1 MRADGRYHVRVR
13 RRTIPWTA
21 ALLLLGAP
29 AVVAPHAR
37 ANEHLD
43 VAAGLRWLASRQGAD
58 GSWGQKD
65 KLALTGMSGL
75 ALLASGSTPTRG
87 PYARNVTRAIQFVMA
102 CQQDGRAFRHDS
114 SGYSAIH
121 NHGYALLFLT
131 QAYGEGGPLDDA
143 MRRAIEGGLKA
154 TVDSQR
160 RNGGFSYYLYD
171 VQDPRWKDMWR
182 EDEASTTISQIQAL
196 RGARNA
202 GFTVERDALNRAA
215 DYIAKSQHQETG
227 GFVYSTGGGV
237 RVSFIE
243 GSNRPTFAITAAA
256 TAVLH
261 ALGTYEGLVIE
272 RGIAYMEAFIPPSR
286 KKVPFFYYAHYYAAQ
301 VMHLVGGA
309 RGERWMQAI
318 RAELTERQRADG
330 NWPADPEDSLA
341 SGDSEVL
348 NTAWALQVC
357 LIERAMLPI
366 HER

>member
-1 MRADGRYHVRVR
+1 MG
-13 RRTIPWTA
+13 T
-21 ALLLLGAP
+21 GASM
-29 AVVAPHAR
+29 
-37 ANEHLD
+37 ANEALD
-43 VAAGLRWLASRQGAD
+43 VGAGLRWLASRQGFD
-58 GSWGQKD
+58 GAWGQKD

-87 PYARNVTRAIQFVMA
+87 PFAQNVSRAVDFVLR
-102 CQQDGRAFRHDS
+102 CQTDGKAFVHGS

-131 QAYGEGGPLDDA
+131 QAYGEGGPLDDR
-143 MRRAIEGGLKA
+143 MRVAITQGLKA
-154 TVDSQR
+154 TVESQED
-160 RNGGFSYYLYD
+160 NGGFTYFLYKR
-171 VQDPRWKDMWR
+171 PPPKNDMWTH
-182 EDEASTTISQIQAL
+182 DEASTTIALIQAL

-215 DYIAKSQHQETG
+215 RYIAGSQHAETG

-261 ALGTYEGLVIE
+261 ALGTYDGPVVE

-286 KKVPFFYYAHYYAAQ
+286 KKVPFFYYGHYYAAQ
-301 VMHLVGGA
+301 VMHLVGGP

-318 RAELTERQRADG
+318 RADLTARQRPDG
-330 NWPADPEDSLA
+330 YWPADPEDSLA
-341 SGDSEVL
+341 TGDSEVL

-357 LIERAMLPI
+357 QIDSGALPI

>member
-1 MRADGRYHVRVR
+1 M
-13 RRTIPWTA
+13 WTA
-21 ALLLLGAP
+21 ALLLLPGAP
-29 AVVAPHAR
+29 LAA
-37 ANEHLD
+37 ANERLD
-43 VAAGLRWLASRQGAD
+43 VDGGLRWLAARQGAD

-65 KLALTGMSGL
+65 KLAITGMSGL

-87 PYARNVTRAIQFVMA
+87 PYARNVSRALQFVLA
-102 CQQDGRAFRHDS
+102 SQRADQRAFRHDS

-121 NHGYALLFLT
+121 NHGYALLFIT

-143 MRRAIEGGLKA
+143 MRRAIEGGLRA
-154 TVDSQR
+154 SVESQR
-160 RNGGFSYYLYD
+160 PNGGFSYYLYD

-182 EDEASTTISQIQAL
+182 EDEASTTIALIQAL

-202 GFTVERDALNRAA
+202 GFSVERDALNRAA
-215 DYIAKSQHQETG
+215 RYIAESQHAETG

-261 ALGTYEGLVIE
+261 ALGTYEGPVVE

-286 KKVPFFYYAHYYAAQ
+286 KKIPFFYYAHYYAAQ
-301 VMHLVGGA
+301 VMHMLGGA
-309 RGERWMQAI
+309 RGERWMKAI
-318 RAELTERQRADG
+318 LAELTERQRADG
-330 NWPADPEDSLA
+330 RWPADPEDSLA
-341 SGDSEVL
+341 TGDSELL
-348 NTAWALQVC
+348 NTAWALQVV
-357 LIERAMLPI
+357 LIDRGMLPI

>member
-1 MRADGRYHVRVR
+1 MLVTLITMG
-13 RRTIPWTA
+13 T
-21 ALLLLGAP
+21 GASM
-29 AVVAPHAR
+29 
-37 ANEHLD
+37 ANEALD
-43 VAAGLRWLASRQGAD
+43 VGGGLRWLAGRQGAD

-87 PYARNVTRAIQFVMA
+87 PFAHNVSRAVDFVLR
-102 CQQDGRAFRHDS
+102 CQTDSRGAFSHPS

-131 QAYGEGGPLDDA
+131 QAYGEGGPLDDR
-143 MRRAIEGGLKA
+143 MRTAITQGLKA
-154 TVDSQR
+154 TIDSQR
-160 RNGGFSYYLYD
+160 ANKGGSDGGFTYFLYD
-171 VQDPRWKDMWR
+171 SPPPTTDMWR
-182 EDEASTTISQIQAL
+182 EDEASTTIAVIQAL

-215 DYIAKSQHQETG
+215 AYIARSQHADTG
-227 GFVYSTGGGV
+227 GFVYSIGGGQ

-261 ALGTYEGLVIE
+261 ALGTYEGPIVE
-272 RGIAYMEAFIPPSR
+272 RGIAYIEAFMPPSR
-286 KKVPFFYYAHYYAAQ
+286 KKVPFFYYGHYYAAQ
-301 VMHLVGGA
+301 VMHLVGGP

-318 RAELTERQRADG
+318 RADLTARQRPDG
-330 NWPADPEDSLA
+330 YWPADPEDSLA
-341 SGDSEVL
+341 TGDSEVL

-357 LIERAMLPI
+357 QIDSGALPI

>member
-1 MRADGRYHVRVR
+1 MPRLRLK
-13 RRTIPWTA
+13 WTL
-21 ALLLLGAP
+21 ALLLAGAP
-29 AVVAPHAR
+29 AALGKERP
-37 ANEHLD
+37 D
-43 VAAGLRWLASRQGAD
+43 VGAGLAWLAARQGAD

-87 PYARNVTRAIQFVMA
+87 PYARHITRALQFVMST
-102 CQQDGRAFRHDS
+102 QQDGRAFRHES

-121 NHGYALLFLT
+121 NHGYALLFVT

-143 MRRAIEGGLKA
+143 MRRAIEGGLQA
-154 TVDSQR
+154 AVQSQR
-160 RNGGFSYYLYD
+160 TNGGFSYYLYD

-182 EDEASTTISQIQAL
+182 VDEASTTVALIQAM

-215 DYIAKSQHQETG
+215 RYIADSQHAETG
-227 GFVYSTGGGV
+227 GFVYSIGGGV

-261 ALGTYEGLVIE
+261 ALGTYEGPVVE

-301 VMHLVGGA
+301 VMHLVGGP
-309 RGERWMQAI
+309 RGERWMEAI
-318 RAELTERQRADG
+318 RKELAERQRPDG
-330 NWPADPEDSLA
+330 RWPADPEDSLA
-341 SGDSEVL
+341 QGDSELL

>member
-1 MRADGRYHVRVR
+1 MPTVRRYHGRVR
-13 RRTIPWTA
+13 RRTIPRTA
-21 ALLLLGAP
+21 AFLLACA
-29 AVVAPHAR
+29 AVVPVARAR
-37 ANEHLD
+37 ANDRLD
-43 VAAGLRWLASRQGAD
+43 VDAGLRWLASRQGAD
-58 GSWGQKD
+58 GSWGQQD

-87 PYARNVTRAIQFVMA
+87 PYARSISRAIQFVMG
-102 CQQDGRAFRHDS
+102 CQADGRAFRHGS

-131 QAYGEGGPLDDA
+131 QAYGEGGPLDEP
-143 MRRAIEGGLKA
+143 MRRAIEGGLRA
-154 TVDSQR
+154 TVDSQHD
-160 RNGGFSYYLYD
+160 NGGFSYFLYR
-171 VQDPRWKDMWR
+171 VVDPRHSNMWR
-182 EDEASTTISQIQAL
+182 DDEASTTIALIQAL

-215 DYIAKSQHQETG
+215 KYIAQSQHEETG
-227 GFVYSTGGGV
+227 GFVYSIGGGR

-261 ALGTYEGLVIE
+261 ALGTYEGPIVE
-272 RGIAYMEAFIPPSR
+272 RGIAYMEAFLPPSR

-309 RGERWMQAI
+309 RGERWMNAI
-318 RAELTERQRADG
+318 RAELTERQRPDG

-341 SGDSEVL
+341 QGDSELL
-348 NTAWALQVC
+348 NTAWALQVV

>member
-1 MRADGRYHVRVR
+1 MMGAG
-13 RRTIPWTA
+13 TSTA
-21 ALLLLGAP
+21 K
-29 AVVAPHAR
+29 
-37 ANEHLD
+37 ANEALD
-43 VAAGLRWLASRQGAD
+43 VNAGLRWLAGRQGFD
-58 GSWGQKD
+58 GAWGQKD

-87 PYARNVTRAIQFVMA
+87 PFAQNVSRAVDFVLR
-102 CQQDGRAFRHDS
+102 CQTDGKAFTHGS

-131 QAYGEGGPLDDA
+131 QAYGEGGPLDDR
-143 MRRAIEGGLKA
+143 MRAAITQGLKA
-154 TVDSQR
+154 TIESQR
-160 RNGGFSYYLYD
+160 DNGGFTYFLYD
-171 VQDPRWKDMWR
+171 RPPPRNDMWT
-182 EDEASTTISQIQAL
+182 EDEASTTIALIQAL

-202 GFTVERDALNRAA
+202 GFSVERDALNRAA
-215 DYIAKSQHQETG
+215 RYIAGSQHSETG

-261 ALGTYEGLVIE
+261 ALGTYEGPIVE
-272 RGIAYMEAFIPPSR
+272 RGIAYMEAFLPPSR
-286 KKVPFFYYAHYYAAQ
+286 KKVPFFYYGHYYAAQ

-309 RGERWMQAI
+309 RGDRWMQAI
-318 RAELTERQRADG
+318 RADLTARQQRDG
-330 NWPADPEDSLA
+330 YWPADPEDSLA
-341 SGDSEVL
+341 TGDSEVL

-357 LIERAMLPI
+357 QIDSGALPI

>member
-1 MRADGRYHVRVR
+1 MG
-13 RRTIPWTA
+13 T
-21 ALLLLGAP
+21 GAST
-29 AVVAPHAR
+29 
-37 ANEHLD
+37 ANEALD
-43 VAAGLRWLASRQGAD
+43 VNAGLRWLAGRQGFD
-58 GSWGQKD
+58 GAWGQKD

-87 PYARNVTRAIQFVMA
+87 PFAQNVSRAVDFVLR
-102 CQQDGRAFRHDS
+102 CQTDGKAFVHGS

-131 QAYGEGGPLDDA
+131 QAYGEGGPLDDR
-143 MRRAIEGGLKA
+143 MRVAITQGLKA
-154 TVDSQR
+154 TVESQED
-160 RNGGFSYYLYD
+160 NGGFTYFLYGR
-171 VQDPRWKDMWR
+171 PPAKNDMWTF
-182 EDEASTTISQIQAL
+182 DEASTTIAVIQAL

-215 DYIAKSQHQETG
+215 RYIAGSQHAETG

-261 ALGTYEGLVIE
+261 ALGTYDGPVVE
-272 RGIAYMEAFIPPSR
+272 RGIAYMEAFLPPSR
-286 KKVPFFYYAHYYAAQ
+286 KKVPFFYYGHYYAAQ
-301 VMHLVGGA
+301 VMHLVGGP
-309 RGERWMQAI
+309 RGDRWLQAV
-318 RAELTERQRADG
+318 RADLTARQRPDG
-330 NWPADPEDSLA
+330 YWPADPDDSLA
-341 SGDSEVL
+341 TGDSEVL

-357 LIERAMLPI
+357 QIDSGALPI